1 MPFDFLSVGF
11 ILFGVGNE
19 SSSLR
24 GGAWLGLIRFLMKV
38 NFRNGRKFEAD
49 VCL

>member
-11 ILFGVGNE
+11 IPFGVGNE

-24 GGAWLGLIRFLMKV
+24 GGLARFNTFFNEGKL
-38 NFRNGRKFEAD
+38 
-49 VCL
+49 

>member
-11 ILFGVGNE
+11 IPFGVGNE

-24 GGAWLGLIRFLMKV
+24 GGPGSV
-38 NFRNGRKFEAD
+38 
-49 VCL
+49 